1 MQSDV
6 HFNYFATTL
15 FDKWLKFDKK
25 FWIVLRLCN
34 LCWKAANSFQFNGND
49 KETEDAI
56 TLNR

>member
-6 HFNYFATTL
+6 HFNYFTTTL
-15 FDKWLKFDKK
+15 FDKWLKFDTK

-49 KETEDAI
+49 KETKDAI
-56 TLNR
+56 T